1 MNTHKHARL
10 TFLRRLEMVQ
20 QLIAHQVCVPEAAR
34 AYGVTA
40 PTVRKWLGRFLAQG
54 QAGLADASSRP
65 TVSPRAIAP
74 AKALAIV
81 ELRRKRLTQARI
93 AQALGVSASTV
104 SRVLARAGLS
114 HLADLEPA
122 EPVVRY
128 EHQAPGDLLHIDIKK
143 LGRIQRPG
151 HRVTGNRRD
160 TVEGAGWDFVFV
172 AIDDHARV
180 AFTDIHPDERFPSAV
195 QFLKDAVAYYQR
207 LGVTIQRLLTDNGS
221 AFRSRAF
228 AALCHELGIKH
239 RFTRPY
245 RPQTNG
251 KAERFIQSALREW
264 AYAHTYQ
271 NSQHRADA
279 MKSWLHHYN
288 WHRPHHRA
296 RCTHLQTQPG
306 RIQPIDSSQLEAV
319 RVADVQ
325 RQVLADV
332 GAVPIAQ
339 IRVGAMRPH
348 VQRRAGT
355 QLPAAAGQFGI
366 VRLAAEIDRVVV
378 RELVQVRGADIRTQ
392 GRAAGQGEIPAGAHA
407 GPPLHRRLAAARVDH
422 LRLRLDE
429 PALRQLE
436 VIAGLGTARIRCM
449 RYIVVVVA
457 QPQRQVERHGLVD
470 TPQLADRIDVE
481 PAVVHISQV
490 RAQEPAF
497 DPAVHDVVVI
507 HAGARDAGVGAQ
519 IEPPRVQAPAMV
531 GAQRQVLHAQV
542 ERRCVR
548 RIDLEAVRAAAR
560 PEGALVVAAAQ
571 IALALRQGSH
581 LGVEQQH
588 RCALP
593 HRHRP
598 RAARGDLGPYRL
610 LHLPARLPFEFAL
623 QPRTLRR
630 RQRRQ
635 PLRDLPGCQRLHI
648 LPQLRIRQA

>member
-122 EPVVRY
+122 EPVVR
-128 EHQAPGDLLHIDIKK
+128 
-143 LGRIQRPG
+143 PG

-160 TVEGAGWDFVFV
+160 TVEGAGWGFVFV

-288 WHRPHHRA
+288 WHRPH
-296 RCTHLQTQPG
+296 QGIG
-306 RIQPIDSSQLEAV
+306 R
-319 RVADVQ
+319 
-325 RQVLADV
+325 
-332 GAVPIAQ
+332 AVPIS
-339 IRVGAMRPH
+339 
-348 VQRRAGT
+348 
-355 QLPAAAGQFGI
+355 
-366 VRLAAEIDRVVV
+366 RLN
-378 RELVQVRGADIRTQ
+378 
-392 GRAAGQGEIPAGAHA
+392 
-407 GPPLHRRLAAARVDH
+407 
-422 LRLRLDE
+422 LDE
-429 PALRQLE
+429 YNLL
-436 VIAGLGTARIRCM
+436 T
-449 RYIVVVVA
+449 
-457 QPQRQVERHGLVD
+457 
-470 TPQLADRIDVE
+470 
-481 PAVVHISQV
+481 VHS
-490 RAQEPAF
+490 
-497 DPAVHDVVVI
+497 
-507 HAGARDAGVGAQ
+507 
-519 IEPPRVQAPAMV
+519 
-531 GAQRQVLHAQV
+531 
-542 ERRCVR
+542 
-548 RIDLEAVRAAAR
+548 
-560 PEGALVVAAAQ
+560 
-571 IALALRQGSH
+571 
-581 LGVEQQH
+581 
-588 RCALP
+588 
-593 HRHRP
+593 
-598 RAARGDLGPYRL
+598 
-610 LHLPARLPFEFAL
+610 
-623 QPRTLRR
+623 
-630 RQRRQ
+630 
-635 PLRDLPGCQRLHI
+635 
-648 LPQLRIRQA
+648 